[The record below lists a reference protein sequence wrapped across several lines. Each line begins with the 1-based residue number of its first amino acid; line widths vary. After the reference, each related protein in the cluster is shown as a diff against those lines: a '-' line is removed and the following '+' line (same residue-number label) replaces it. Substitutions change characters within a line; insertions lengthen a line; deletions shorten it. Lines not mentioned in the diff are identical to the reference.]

1 MFGSDMDEMLNA
13 MLNGGMGG
21 PGFGGRGGGRAQR
34 SRRGRD
40 AAHALPVALD
50 DLYNGKTVQ
59 VERKRTVLCPDCRGS
74 GSKKKNAPRGA
85 NMCPACRGSG
95 SRVVVRQMGMMV
107 QQMQMVCDAC
117 QGTGEHIDL
126 RNRCGRCSGSK
137 TVEVDAPLQ
146 VVVER
151 GMTHRQQITF
161 PRMADEEPGMERAGD
176 FVVVL
181 QQLKHDVFTRD
192 DCDLHM
198 SHALTLAEAL
208 CGFQFKFTH
217 LDGRELVV
225 RQARGIITKPGDVK
239 CVVGEGMPVH
249 KQANKFGNLVIEFS
263 VVYPDRVDADQLA
276 LLREALPPP
285 KSVDAAAATADSGE
299 VCYVTRE
306 DLSILEEEIKKDE
319 EAGEENEGPQAGCT
333 AQ

>member
-1 MFGSDMDEMLNA
+1 MFGVGMDDMLNA

-21 PGFGGRGGGRAQR
+21 AGFGGRGQR

-40 AAHALPVALD
+40 TAYALPVTLE
-50 DLYNGKTVQ
+50 DLYNGKRVQ
-59 VERKRTVLCPDCRGS
+59 VERKRTVLCPDCKGTGSKRKSISRGS
-74 GSKKKNAPRGA
+74 

-107 QQMQMVCDAC
+107 QQMQMVCDVC
-117 QGTGEHIDL
+117 QGSGEHIDS
-126 RNRCGRCSGSK
+126 RSRCGRCSGSK
-137 TVEVDAPLQ
+137 TVEVDAAVQ
-146 VVVER
+146 VIVEK
-151 GMTHRQQITF
+151 GMAHRQRITF
-161 PRMADEEPGMERAGD
+161 PRMADEELGVERAGD

-181 QQLKHDVFTRD
+181 QQVKHNTFTRD

-198 SHALTLAEAL
+198 RHHLSLAEAL

-225 RQARGIITKPGDVK
+225 RQARGTITKPGDVK
-239 CVVGEGMPVH
+239 CVIGEGMPVH
-249 KQANKFGNLVIEFS
+249 KQANKFGNLIIEFM
-263 VVYPDRVDADQLA
+263 VDYPDRIEAEQLR

-285 KSVDAAAATADSGE
+285 KSVDVTANEDAGE
-299 VCYVTRE
+299 ICYVTRE

-319 EAGEENEGPQAGCT
+319 EAEEENEGPQPGCA

>member
-1 MFGSDMDEMLNA
+1 MFGVGMDDMLNA
-13 MLNGGMGG
+13 MLNGGMGSA
-21 PGFGGRGGGRAQR
+21 GFGGRGQR

-40 AAHALPVALD
+40 TAYALPVTLE
-50 DLYNGKTVQ
+50 DLYNGKRVQ
-59 VERKRTVLCPDCRGS
+59 VERKRTVLCPDCNGTGSKRKSISRGS
-74 GSKKKNAPRGA
+74 

-117 QGTGEHIDL
+117 QGSGEHIDP

-137 TVEVDAPLQ
+137 TVEVDAAVQ
-146 VVVER
+146 VIVEK
-151 GMTHRQQITF
+151 GMAHRQRITF
-161 PRMADEEPGMERAGD
+161 PRMADEELGVERAGD

-181 QQLKHDVFTRD
+181 QQVKHDTFTRD

-198 SHALTLAEAL
+198 RHHLSLAEAL

-225 RQARGIITKPGDVK
+225 RQARGTITKPGDVK
-239 CVVGEGMPVH
+239 CVIGEGMPVH
-249 KQANKFGNLVIEFS
+249 KQVNRFGNLIIEFM
-263 VVYPDRVDADQLA
+263 VDYPDRIEAEQLR
-276 LLREALPPP
+276 LLRQALPPP
-285 KSVDAAAATADSGE
+285 KSVDVTADEDAGE
-299 VCYVTRE
+299 ICYVTRE

-319 EAGEENEGPQAGCT
+319 EAEEENEGPQPGCA

>member
-1 MFGSDMDEMLNA
+1 MFGGGMDDMLNA

-21 PGFGGRGGGRAQR
+21 PGFGGRGGRAQR

-40 AAHALPVALD
+40 AAHALPVTLE
-50 DLYNGKTVQ
+50 DLYNGKSVRM
-59 VERKRTVLCPDCRGS
+59 ERRRTVLCNDCRGS
-74 GSKKKNAPRGA
+74 GTKRKNGPRGG
-85 NMCPACRGSG
+85 NMCTVCRGSG
-95 SRVVVRQMGMMV
+95 SRMVVRQMGMMV

-117 QGTGEHIDL
+117 QGTGEHIDP

-137 TVEVDAPLQ
+137 TMEVDAPIQ
-146 VVVER
+146 AVIER
-151 GMTHRQQITF
+151 GMEHRQQLRF
-161 PRMADEEPGMERAGD
+161 PRMADEEPGTEQPGD
-176 FVVVL
+176 FIVVL
-181 QQLKHDVFTRD
+181 QQVKHSVFTRD

-198 SHALTLAEAL
+198 QHSLTLAEAL

-225 RQARGIITKPGDVK
+225 RQVRGNITKPGDVK

-249 KQANKFGNLVIEFS
+249 KQANKFGNLVIEFH
-263 VVYPDRVDADQLA
+263 VTYPDRVETEQLQ

-285 KSVDAAAATADSGE
+285 KSVDAATNEESGE

-319 EAGEENEGPQAGCT
+319 EAEEETEGQQAGCT